1 MPHFRPDPSKNIPIK
16 ARVHQ
21 PYAFSD
27 QIGAETI
34 PFGTAHIFIAHNKGV
49 TTPPGAAS
57 QLITAGCPRT
67 LYMYATSHDLC
78 PIRIS

>member
-34 PFGTAHIFIAHNKGV
+34 PFGAAHIFIAHNKGV
-49 TTPPGAAS
+49 TTPP
-57 QLITAGCPRT
+57 PRG
-67 LYMYATSHDLC
+67 
-78 PIRIS
+78 